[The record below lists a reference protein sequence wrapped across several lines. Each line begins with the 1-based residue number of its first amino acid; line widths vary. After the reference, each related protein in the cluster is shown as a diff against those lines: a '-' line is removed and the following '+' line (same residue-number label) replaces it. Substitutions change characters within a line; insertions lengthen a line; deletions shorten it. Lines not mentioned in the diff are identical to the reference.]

1 MSQMEISQQA
11 FLQAWENQK
20 LVRGALKYAHVRQ
33 DYTNYEDFLQE
44 GIITYAHMLTQNQ
57 TLPREEV
64 DRNSFRKI
72 IWRTTDLLR
81 KEQHLC
87 ERESELTNLQI
98 VEDKHN
104 WDNYLALEAEL
115 PYLSDIEQKLFLE
128 HLIGR
133 EPVQQLSRQIGVS
146 RGQLQRIKSQLLNR
160 LQEVLER

>member
-1 MSQMEISQQA
+1 MEISQQA

-64 DRNSFRKI
+64 DQNSFRKI

-87 ERESELTNLQI
+87 ERESELRDLQI
-98 VEDKHN
+98 VEDNHN

-115 PYLSDIEQKLFLE
+115 PYLSDIEQKLFLK

-133 EPVQQLSRQIGVS
+133 EPVRQLSMQIGVS
-146 RGQLQRIKSQLLNR
+146 RGQLQRIKNQLLNR

>member
-1 MSQMEISQQA
+1 MEISQQA

-64 DRNSFRKI
+64 DQNSFRKI

-87 ERESELTNLQI
+87 ERESELTDLQI
-98 VEDKHN
+98 VEDNHN

-115 PYLSDIEQKLFLE
+115 PYLSDIEQKLFIK
-128 HLIGR
+128 HLIER
-133 EPVQQLSRQIGVS
+133 EPVRQLSRQIGVS
-146 RGQLQRIKSQLLNR
+146 RGQLQRIKNQLLNR

>member
-57 TLPREEV
+57 TLPRKEV

-87 ERESELTNLQI
+87 ERESELTDLQI
-98 VEDKHN
+98 VEDNHN
-104 WDNYLALEAEL
+104 WDNYLALEEEL
-115 PYLSDIEQKLFLE
+115 PYLSEIEQKLFLR
-128 HLIGR
+128 HLIER
-133 EPVQQLSRQIGVS
+133 EPVQQLSRQTGVS
-146 RGQLQRIKSQLLNR
+146 RVQLQRIKSQLLNR

>member
-33 DYTNYEDFLQE
+33 NYTNYEDFLQE
-44 GIITYAHMLTQNQ
+44 GIIIYAQMLTQNR
-57 TLPREEV
+57 TLPREKV
-64 DRNSFRKI
+64 DRSSFRKI
-72 IWRTTDLLR
+72 IWHTTDLLR
-81 KEQHLC
+81 KKQRLC

-98 VEDKHN
+98 AGDEHN

-128 HLIGR
+128 HLIER
-133 EPVQQLSRQIGVS
+133 KPVQQLSRQIGVS
-146 RGQLQRIKSQLLNR
+146 RIQLQRIKSQLLSR
-160 LQEVLER
+160 LQEILER

>member
-33 DYTNYEDFLQE
+33 DYINYEDFLQE

-64 DRNSFRKI
+64 DQNSFRKI

-87 ERESELTNLQI
+87 ERESELTDLQI
-98 VEDKHN
+98 VEDNHN
-104 WDNYLALEAEL
+104 WDNYLALEEEL
-115 PYLSDIEQKLFLE
+115 PYLSEIEQKLFLR
-128 HLIGR
+128 HLIER
-133 EPVQQLSRQIGVS
+133 EPVQQLSRQTGVS
-146 RGQLQRIKSQLLNR
+146 RVQLQRIKSQLLNR

>member
-1 MSQMEISQQA
+1 MEISQQA

-44 GIITYAHMLTQNQ
+44 GIITYAYMLTQNQ

-64 DRNSFRKI
+64 DQNSFRKI

-87 ERESELTNLQI
+87 ERESELTDLQI
-98 VEDKHN
+98 VEDNHN
-104 WDNYLALEAEL
+104 WDNYLALEAEI
-115 PYLSDIEQKLFLE
+115 PYLSDIEQKLFIK
-128 HLIGR
+128 HLIER
-133 EPVQQLSRQIGVS
+133 EPVRQLSRQIGVS
-146 RGQLQRIKSQLLNR
+146 RGQLQRIKNQLLNR

>member
-1 MSQMEISQQA
+1 MSQMEISQRA

-44 GIITYAHMLTQNQ
+44 GIITYAHMLAQNQ

-64 DRNSFRKI
+64 DRSSFRKI

-81 KEQHLC
+81 KEQHLS
-87 ERESELTNLQI
+87 ERESELTELQI
-98 VEDKHN
+98 VEDNHN

-115 PYLSDIEQKLFLE
+115 PYLSDIEQKLFLK
-128 HLIGR
+128 HLIER

-146 RGQLQRIKSQLLNR
+146 RVQLQRIKSQLLNR

>member
-1 MSQMEISQQA
+1 MGEPKISQ
-11 FLQAWENQK
+11 
-20 LVRGALKYAHVRQ
+20 RRMKYAHVRQ

-81 KEQHLC
+81 KEQHSS
-87 ERESELTNLQI
+87 ERERELRDLQI
-98 VEDKHN
+98 VEDNHN

-115 PYLSDIEQKLFLE
+115 PYLSDIEQKLFIK
-128 HLIGR
+128 HLIER
-133 EPVQQLSRQIGVS
+133 EPVRQLSMQIGVS
-146 RGQLQRIKSQLLNR
+146 RGQLQRIKNQLLNR

>member
-1 MSQMEISQQA
+1 MEISQQA

-64 DRNSFRKI
+64 DQNSFRKI

-87 ERESELTNLQI
+87 ERESELTDLQI
-98 VEDKHN
+98 VEDNHN
-104 WDNYLALEAEL
+104 WNNYLALEAEL
-115 PYLSDIEQKLFLE
+115 PYLSDIEQKLFIK
-128 HLIGR
+128 HLIER

-146 RGQLQRIKSQLLNR
+146 RGQLQRIKNQLLNR

>member
-1 MSQMEISQQA
+1 MEISQRA

-81 KEQHLC
+81 KEQGA
-87 ERESELTNLQI
+87 
-98 VEDKHN
+98 
-104 WDNYLALEAEL
+104 AL
-115 PYLSDIEQKLFLE
+115 I
-128 HLIGR
+128 
-133 EPVQQLSRQIGVS
+133 
-146 RGQLQRIKSQLLNR
+146 
-160 LQEVLER
+160 

>member
-1 MSQMEISQQA
+1 MEISQQA

-64 DRNSFRKI
+64 DQNSFRKI
-72 IWRTTDLLR
+72 IWHTTDLLR

-87 ERESELTNLQI
+87 ERESELTDLQI
-98 VEDKHN
+98 VEDNHN

-115 PYLSDIEQKLFLE
+115 PYLSDIEQKLFIK
-128 HLIGR
+128 HLIDR
-133 EPVQQLSRQIGVS
+133 EPVRQLSRQIGVS
-146 RGQLQRIKSQLLNR
+146 RGQLQRIKNQLLNR

>member
-1 MSQMEISQQA
+1 MEISQQA

-44 GIITYAHMLTQNQ
+44 GIIIYAHMLTQNQ
-57 TLPREEV
+57 TLPRKEV

-87 ERESELTNLQI
+87 ERESELTDLQI
-98 VEDKHN
+98 VEDNHN
-104 WDNYLALEAEL
+104 WDNYLALEEEL
-115 PYLSDIEQKLFLE
+115 PYLSEIEQKLFLR
-128 HLIGR
+128 HLIER
-133 EPVQQLSRQIGVS
+133 EPVQQLSGQIGVS
-146 RGQLQRIKSQLLNR
+146 RIQLQRIKSQLFSR
-160 LQEVLER
+160 LQEILER

>member
-1 MSQMEISQQA
+1 MEISQQA

-57 TLPREEV
+57 TLSREEV
-64 DRNSFRKI
+64 DRSSFRKI

-87 ERESELTNLQI
+87 ERESELTDLQI
-98 VEDKHN
+98 VEDNHN

-115 PYLSDIEQKLFLE
+115 PYLSDIEQKLFIR

-146 RGQLQRIKSQLLNR
+146 RVQLQRIKSQLLNR